1 MQKLS
6 LEEIKEYIENNQLEL
21 IPTQYALS
29 VPIINRMYRKMQY
42 GLQFDDIRISD
53 QLIMNGHHRYLSS
66 LLAGR
71 EIGRVCSQRT
81 SATRSYTWRNVHFDT
96 QDWDTEDEIQ
106 KFNEE
111 DARFN
116 GIPIQQLTEI
126 TG

>member
-1 MQKLS
+1 VQKIRI
-6 LEEIKEYIENNQLEL
+6 EEIKEYIENNHLEL
-21 IPTQYALS
+21 FPTQSAIS
-29 VPIINRMYRKMQY
+29 VPVIDRMYRKMQY

-71 EIGRVCSQRT
+71 EIGRVRSQRT
-81 SATRSYTWRNVHFDT
+81 SATRQHSWQNVHLDT
-96 QDWDTEDEIQ
+96 QDWDTKEQVQ

-116 GIPIQQLTEI
+116 GIPIEQLTEI